1 MPLLCCDCVKGVLG
15 TALPIVQTI
24 AAILACVL
32 AVYIP
37 KKISWEQMY
46 SQLLSD
52 YCGYDFGAAV
62 MGVVLFFKQDCN
74 CDVGIIKKQYEDW
87 FNKQFAKQ
95 LRENNPNFENSK
107 ADYKIP
113 NDQNLHYQR
122 RLLTQFYFLLDQCAR
137 SPFVGKRRV
146 QKDFSSKEANLL
158 KVLYYM
164 NLAAESSDVFMDIGV
179 DDRIPPNPKSIN
191 KYIKHIYGIL
201 KNANVG
207 VS

>member
-1 MPLLCCDCVKGVLG
+1 MPLLCCVGANCLKDYI
-15 TALPIVQTI
+15 LPIIQTI

-62 MGVVLFFKQDCN
+62 MGVVLFFNQDCRCN
-74 CDVGIIKKQYEDW
+74 IESVQAKYKDWFKKQFE
-87 FNKQFAKQ
+87 NQ
-95 LRENNPNFENSK
+95 LTRGNPNYQNTNAE
-107 ADYKIP
+107 YKIP

-137 SPFVGKRRV
+137 SPFIGKRRV

-164 NLAAESSDVFMDIGV
+164 NLAAESSDVFMDISV